1 MLLAM
6 DSTDT
11 PQRLIW
17 IDGELVPWAE
27 ATVHVLSHSHQRA
40 SLVFDYMSLH
50 ETPRGPAI
58 FRLDDHLTR
67 FRTSTELVTLPLS
80 RDHAAL
86 REAVLS
92 TVRANPGATVVKISA
107 YLASVEVDVVP
118 VDEHVTVGVAAYDPE
133 ADIQAYKAVKPWRYR
148 RALRIWLE
156 KDRRNRR
163 RDIMH
168 PHAKVAANYASPMA
182 AKWAAR
188 KNGYDEILLVD
199 ENGFLA
205 EGPTTNVFLVDGEGT
220 LWTPP
225 ESTVLLGVTRRSI
238 LEIARKEGRKVLE
251 EPIRPEALIE
261 ASEAFLTGTTAGVAP
276 IATVDDRPIG
286 DGDPPGPVSRALGK
300 RFHRITCGEDPVF
313 DHWLAYLNAPA
324 DPERGEAREDAPGQG
339 KD

>member
-1 MLLAM
+1 M
-6 DSTDT
+6 DSRDT
-11 PQRLIW
+11 RQRLIW

-50 ETPRGPAI
+50 DTPRGLAV
-58 FRLDDHLTR
+58 FRLDEHVAR
-67 FRTSTELVTLPLS
+67 FQTSTELVGLPLAKG
-80 RDHAAL
+80 HAAL
-86 REAVLS
+86 REGVLE
-92 TVRANPGATVVKISA
+92 TVRANPGAKVVKISA

-118 VDEHVTVGVAAYDPE
+118 VDDHVTVAMAAYDPE
-133 ADIQAYKAVKPWRYR
+133 ADVQAHKAVKPWEYR

-156 KDRRNRR
+156 KERRNRR

-188 KNGYDEILLVD
+188 RNGYDEILLVD
-199 ENGFLA
+199 ENGLLA

-220 LWTPP
+220 LRTPP

-238 LEIARKEGRKVLE
+238 LEIARKEGRRVLE
-251 EPIRPEALIE
+251 EPIRPEALGE

-276 IATVDDRPIG
+276 IGSVDDRPIG
-286 DGDPPGPVSRALGK
+286 DGDPPGPVSKALGR
-300 RFHRITCGEDPVF
+300 RFHRITRGEDPAF
-313 DHWLAYLNAPA
+313 DHWLAYVNAPA
-324 DPERGEAREDAPGQG
+324 DRERGEVREREEDSGQG
-339 KD
+339 KE